1 MKNHLN
7 QILFLGVAFLIA
19 VSGLTMALT
28 EEAIAGPICPNC
40 TCTPAPC
47 GNASSPHTACVST
60 GVYCDGSP
68 GDPTTCGEYCTN
80 TFSE

>member
-40 TCTPAPC
+40 VCQGTCGLAV
-47 GNASSPHTACVST
+47 SPETSCSST

-68 GDPTTCGEYCTN
+68 GSPTTCGEYCTN
-80 TFSE
+80 TILQ

>member
-47 GNASSPHTACVST
+47 GIGDDISCVST
-60 GVYCDGSP
+60 GVICDGSP
-68 GDPTTCGEYCTN
+68 GTPSTCAEYCAWTLP
-80 TFSE
+80 E